1 MRRLA
6 VIAITVCTTLA
17 VTVAAE
23 YAWLR
28 AHTVQTSQGMA
39 LLESE
44 QAKECTEGGGCAVFS
59 KRELYQLMRAVIL
72 RAQGPNS

>member
-1 MRRLA
+1 MRRLS

-28 AHTVQTSQGMA
+28 SHAVQTSQGIA
-39 LLESE
+39 LMDDEQSSE
-44 QAKECTEGGGCAVFS
+44 CRDGGGCAIFS
-59 KRELYQLMRAVIL
+59 KRELYQLMQAVIL
-72 RAQGPNS
+72 RAQGPTS

>member
-17 VTVAAE
+17 VIVAAE
-23 YAWLR
+23 YAWLGS
-28 AHTVQTSQGMA
+28 HSVHTSQGPA
-39 LLESE
+39 FVDEEQFSE
-44 QAKECTEGGGCAVFS
+44 CQDGGGCAIFS
-59 KRELYQLMRAVIL
+59 KRELYQLMQAVIL